1 MSEKCIRSVPAST
14 MACFQDLSD
23 FERGVIVGAR
33 EMGHSMSE
41 VVMKF
46 GFSRTTISRVYCEYR
61 VSDKTSNFR
70 HRCGRKK
77 DLEKNWTID
86 VRRESLN
93 ETEVQYFL
101 KFPLISMMGHLQMS
115 ACELFNGR
123 SLVWAL
129 RVPFLTALHKALLLS
144 WARQHYHRTVDDW
157 KHVTLSDESRFQSY
171 RKNARVRV
179 WRRHH

>member
-1 MSEKCIRSVPAST
+1 MFSR
-14 MACFQDLSD
+14 LSD

-46 GFSRTTISRVYCEYR
+46 GFPRTTISRVNREYR
-61 VSDKTSNFR
+61 VSGETSNFR

-77 DLEKNWTID
+77 DLEKTGPLTSDANQ
-86 VRRESLN
+86 SLN
-93 ETEVQYFL
+93 ETDVQYFL
-101 KFPLISMMGHLQMS
+101 KLPRTSMMGHLQVS

-129 RVPFLTALHKALLLS
+129 RVEGPF
-144 WARQHYHRTVDDW
+144 V
-157 KHVTLSDESRFQSY
+157 Y
-171 RKNARVRV
+171 RS
-179 WRRHH
+179 